1 MNANVVKLIGL
12 LICIGVVGCNSVRPG
27 DGKPLGKN
35 SSGAVLDPTDEAN
48 QLMSQG
54 KFSEAIKLLTPYV
67 NNMPAGWQSRMETAD
82 KITIHYWDQEQLTQ
96 CFVVDALANKKVDAI
111 LGGSYSRA
119 YYMLAFNYLELK
131 DAKKANDNLDSGLAL
146 EPDSAI
152 ILGEKG
158 TLYQMTG
165 QPDSA
170 VTFFQKAIDTKGCKS
185 DRDIGK
191 AYRGLGISLIDL
203 EKLDEAETALYTSL
217 KYSPDN
223 KIAIN
228 ELNYIDKLRDG
239 SAKQPISD
247 KLQKTK

>member
-1 MNANVVKLIGL
+1 MNANIIKAIGF
-12 LICIGVVGCNSVRPG
+12 LICVSLVSCNSV
-27 DGKPLGKN
+27 KPN
-35 SSGAVLDPTDEAN
+35 SGAKSAIADPTDNAN
-48 QLMSQG
+48 ELMSQG
-54 KFSEAIKLLTPYV
+54 KFLESISLLEPYV
-67 NNMPAGWQSRMETAD
+67 ASMPAGWKAREETGN
-82 KITIHYWDQEQLTQ
+82 KITIHYWDQGEFAQ
-96 CFVVDALANKKVDAI
+96 CFVTDALASKKVEAVWD
-111 LGGSYSRA
+111 GSYSRA

-131 DAKKANDNLDSGLAL
+131 DAKKANDNLDRGLAL

-165 QPDSA
+165 QPDAA

-203 EKLDEAETALYTSL
+203 EKLEEAETALYSSL

-223 KIAIN
+223 KIAIG
-228 ELNYIDKLRDG
+228 ELNYIDKLRG
-239 SAKQPISD
+239 GKPKQPLSTE
-247 KLQKTK
+247 LQKTK